1 MAASESTARR
11 LSTQDVV
18 LGHAS
23 VGRSTE
29 TPRSLRLCEAEGGEL
44 VHSLDAPC
52 AGKTLEHLGFV
63 H

>member
-1 MAASESTARR
+1 M
-11 LSTQDVV
+11 V